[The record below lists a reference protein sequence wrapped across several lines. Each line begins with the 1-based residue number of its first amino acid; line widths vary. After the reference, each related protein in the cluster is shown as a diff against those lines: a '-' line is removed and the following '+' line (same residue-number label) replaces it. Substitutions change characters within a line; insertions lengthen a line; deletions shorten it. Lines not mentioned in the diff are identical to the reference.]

1 MKKIIFRKLLLDC
14 MTFFFVALF
23 GISLIIWVFQAV
35 NFLDIM
41 IEDGRNYNVYFN
53 YTLLN
58 FPKIIS
64 RILPFALFISFSYTF
79 IKYETN
85 NELIIFWN
93 HGINKISIINFFFW
107 ISILIM
113 LVQILLMAIII
124 PKTQE
129 MARSKL
135 RSSNVDYFEGLVK
148 PKKFNDTIKGLTIFA
163 EDKNEKGELKNIYI
177 KKNNE
182 EKGFQI
188 TFAKKGVFETKGN
201 KKVLVLYD
209 GQTLNQNNN
218 KVTNFDFSKSDFGL
232 GNMDSHLVTH
242 KKMQEQSTISL
253 IRCIKSI
260 FEKKNYKIIN
270 CDQSNPRNIYKSV
283 FKRLINPLYLPV
295 LILIS
300 LLFVLTS
307 KENLQYNKNKYLIF
321 LFGFGLIILS
331 ESSLGYV
338 SNNLQKN
345 ILILILPIILT
356 LLVYMIFIQKLKLF
370 RRVTK

>member
-14 MTFFFVALF
+14 LTFFFLALF

-79 IKYETN
+79 IKYEAN

-93 HGINKISIINFFFW
+93 HGVNKISIVNFFFW

-113 LVQILLMAIII
+113 LIQILIMAIIV
-124 PKTQE
+124 PKSQE

-135 RSSNVDYFEGLVK
+135 RSSNVDYFEGLIK

-163 EDKNEKGELKNIYI
+163 ENKNEKGELKNIYI
-177 KKNNE
+177 KKNNY

-188 TFAKKGVFETKGN
+188 TFAKKGIFETKGN
-201 KKVLVLYD
+201 KKILVLYD
-209 GQTLNQNNN
+209 GQTLNQNDN
-218 KVTNFDFSKSDFGL
+218 KITNFDFSKSDFGL

-242 KKMQEQSTISL
+242 PKMQEQSTVSL
-253 IRCIKSI
+253 IKCIKSI
-260 FEKKNYKIIN
+260 FEKKNYNIIN
-270 CDQSNPRNIYKSV
+270 CDQSNPINIYKAV
-283 FKRLINPLYLPV
+283 FKRLINPFYLPV

-300 LLFVLTS
+300 LLFILTS
-307 KENLQYNKNKYLIF
+307 KENLKYTKHKYLIF
-321 LFGFGLIILS
+321 LFGLGLIILS

-345 ILILILPIILT
+345 ILILVIPIILT
-356 LLVYMIFIQKLKLF
+356 FLIYIIFIHKLKLLK
-370 RRVTK
+370 RVSK

>member
-14 MTFFFVALF
+14 ITFFFLALF

-58 FPKIIS
+58 FPKIMS

-79 IKYETN
+79 IKYEAN

-93 HGINKISIINFFFW
+93 HGINKISIVNFFFW

-113 LVQILLMAIII
+113 LVQILLMTFIV
-124 PKTQE
+124 PKSQE

-135 RSSNVDYFEGLVK
+135 RSSNVDYFEGLIK

-177 KKNNE
+177 KKNNYS
-182 EKGFQI
+182 KGFQI
-188 TFAKKGVFETKGN
+188 TFAKKGIFETKGN
-201 KKVLVLYD
+201 KKILVLYD

-218 KVTNFDFSKSDFGL
+218 KITNFDFSKSDFGL

-242 KKMQEQSTISL
+242 PKMQEQSTISL
-253 IRCIKSI
+253 IRCLQSI
-260 FEKKNYKIIN
+260 LIKKNYNIIN
-270 CDQSNPRNIYKSV
+270 CNQNNPINVYKALY
-283 FKRLINPLYLPV
+283 KRLINPFYLPV

-307 KENLQYNKNKYLIF
+307 KENLKYTKHKYLIF
-321 LFGFGLIILS
+321 LFGLGLIILS

-356 LLVYMIFIQKLKLF
+356 FLIYIIFIHKLKLLK
-370 RRVTK
+370 RVTK